1 MKKIGL
7 LGGMSCESTVE
18 YYKIINSEVRKALGG
33 CTSAELLMES
43 FNFRQI
49 ETMQFEDRWQELG
62 EKLGRAAQMFEREG
76 AQYVVICTNLMH
88 KVAPIVQSHISIP
101 LIHMVDSV
109 GSEIQ
114 KRNMNKVGLLGTI
127 FTMEED
133 FYSKKLFEDYGI
145 ETVIP
150 DKPDRLE
157 VSRIIYEEL
166 CRGIIKE
173 SSKRFYLDIIDKMKD
188 DGAQGVIMG
197 CTEIP
202 LMIQCASV
210 PVFDTTKIHAMSVV
224 EKILEAEPFAN
235 SNNAISL
242 LFGSGVPG
250 FEKNVVAMSE
260 AFEKNSVTFDS
271 CIS

>member
-33 CTSAELLMES
+33 CASAELLIES
-43 FNFRQI
+43 FNFKDI
-49 ETMQFEDRWQELG
+49 VSLQFKDEWDELG
-62 EKLGRAAQMFEREG
+62 EKLSRSAQNLERAG
-76 AQYVVICTNLMH
+76 ADYIVICTNLMH
-88 KVAPIVQSHISIP
+88 KVAPIVQSNISVP

-109 GSEIQ
+109 AKEIQ
-114 KRNMNKVGLLGTI
+114 SQKMDKVGLLGTI

-133 FYSKKLFEDYGI
+133 FYSKKLLDQYNI

-150 DKPDRLE
+150 DVEYRNE

-166 CRGIIKE
+166 CRGIINE
-173 SSKRFYLDIIDKMKD
+173 SSKQKYLEVIDKMKAN
-188 DGAQGVIMG
+188 GAQGVIMG

-202 LMIQCASV
+202 LMLQEASV

-224 EKILEAEPFAN
+224 EKILEAELAFA
-235 SNNAISL
+235 
-242 LFGSGVPG
+242 
-250 FEKNVVAMSE
+250 
-260 AFEKNSVTFDS
+260 
-271 CIS
+271 